1 MVMINDISEN
11 TPLNA
16 LFTLA
21 AEDCSAEE
29 FEQFHY
35 FSKQERRFISSLIAH
50 GPVLLKGARG
60 SGKSALMIE
69 ASRRMY
75 PQNAQSSSLGIYI
88 SLRRLE
94 LLRNEGAEYERI
106 LCQLI
111 IDTVS
116 DRVGNLFEFDAL
128 PNITSLQKELSN
140 LSIASRRRIVILFD
154 DAAHIGREA
163 PLHEFFDIFRTLSS
177 SIISCKAAIYPGV
190 TKFGNRF
197 DVYND
202 ATVIDV
208 SRNDELEEYN
218 TNFSQII
225 RKRFPSGISEES
237 FFGQFTL
244 ENVAGLIGRAVLGN
258 MRGFIFAWNNL
269 SENCGED
276 KISLAHIT
284 KTLIDL
290 ASNYYWPLIEE
301 LKPKLGIYAPM
312 IDPAI
317 EIAELIFQQAGEQD
331 RQNALV
337 LREIVQRLSKPLEI
351 LEYTGFIS
359 IRDVSRAM
367 KSRGRGT
374 RYSLNLCTLL
384 EKTRGARVTNE
395 IYTKWLNENNEKN
408 EPLELHKT
416 SELFKITLPPLLDD
430 GEILILR
437 ADISDLKKSKA
448 YPYGLTQYQIDI
460 LKSANYST
468 VATLAGATDDSLL
481 SVAGIGSEI
490 LKRIKSTVAQAIWM

>member
-1 MVMINDISEN
+1 MINYLSEN
-11 TPLNA
+11 PSLI
-16 LFTLA
+16 LA
-21 AEDCSAEE
+21 AEDCSPEE
-29 FEQFHY
+29 FEQLHY
-35 FSKQERRFISSLIAH
+35 FSKQEQRFISNLIAH

-75 PQNAQSSSLGIYI
+75 PENNLSSAFGIYI
-88 SLRRLE
+88 SLRHLE
-94 LLRNEGAEYERI
+94 LLRSEGEKYEKM

-111 IDTVS
+111 IDAVNKTIVKA
-116 DRVGNLFEFDAL
+116 GNLFEFEVL
-128 PNITSLQKELSN
+128 PNITSLQRELSN
-140 LSIASRRRIVILFD
+140 LSIASRKRIVILFD

-190 TKFGNRF
+190 TNFGTRF

-202 ATVIDV
+202 ATVLDV
-208 SRNDELEEYN
+208 SRNDELEGYN
-218 TNFSQII
+218 ANFAEII
-225 RKRFPSGISEES
+225 KKRFSKEIPQES
-237 FFGQFTL
+237 FSGQFAL
-244 ENVAGLIGRAVLGN
+244 ENVAGLMGRAVLGN
-258 MRGFIFAWNNL
+258 MRGFIFAWNKL

-301 LKPKLGIYAPM
+301 LKPKLGIYAPL
-312 IDPAI
+312 IEPAT
-317 EIAELIFQQAGEQD
+317 EIAESIFREAGAQNKQNVLI
-331 RQNALV
+331 
-337 LREIVQRLSKPLEI
+337 LREIAQRLSKPLEI

-384 EKTRGARVTNE
+384 EKTTGARVTKE
-395 IYTKWLNENNEKN
+395 IYTRWLNEGDEKN

-416 SELFKITLPPLLDD
+416 SELFKIKLPELPDRGEMQILD
-430 GEILILR
+430 E
-437 ADISDLKKSKA
+437 DISKLKKSNA
-448 YPYGLTQYQIDI
+448 YPYGLTESKIDI
-460 LKSANYST
+460 LKAAGYLT
-468 VATLAGATDDSLL
+468 VSQLAEASDDSLL
-481 SVAGIGSEI
+481 SLKDIGRET
-490 LKRIKSTVAQAIWM
+490 LKRIRSTVAQAIWM

>member
-1 MVMINDISEN
+1 MVNIISEN
-11 TPLNA
+11 TSLI
-16 LFTLA
+16 LA
-21 AEDCSAEE
+21 AEDCPAEE
-29 FEQFHY
+29 FEQMHY
-35 FSKQERRFISSLIAH
+35 FSKQEERFISNLIAH

-75 PQNAQSSSLGIYI
+75 PANLLSSAFGIYI
-88 SLRRLE
+88 SLRHLE
-94 LLRNEGAEYERI
+94 LLRSEGEKYERM

-111 IDTVS
+111 IDAVNETIIKA
-116 DRVGNLFEFDAL
+116 GNIFEFESL
-128 PNITSLQKELSN
+128 PNVTSVQKELSS
-140 LSIASRRRIVILFD
+140 LSSASRKRIVILFD

-190 TKFGNRF
+190 TKFGTRF

-218 TNFSQII
+218 TNFAEII
-225 RKRFPSGISEES
+225 RKRFSRQLPEAS
-237 FFGQFTL
+237 FSGQFTL
-244 ENVAGLIGRAVLGN
+244 EKVAGLMGRAVLGN
-258 MRGFIFAWNNL
+258 MRGFIFAWNKL
-269 SENCGED
+269 FENCGNS
-276 KISLAHIT
+276 KIGYANIT

-312 IDPAI
+312 IDPAT
-317 EIAELIFQQAGEQD
+317 EIAELIFREAGEDNKQD
-331 RQNALV
+331 VLI
-337 LREIVQRLSKPLEI
+337 LREIAQRLSKPLEI

-395 IYTKWLNENNEKN
+395 IYTRWLNERNDRN
-408 EPLELHKT
+408 EPLELHKP
-416 SELFKITLPPLLDD
+416 SELFKMQLPELLEH
-430 GEILILR
+430 GEMLILNE
-437 ADISDLKKSKA
+437 DISKLKKSNA
-448 YPYGLTQYQIDI
+448 YPYGLTEHKIDI
-460 LKSANYST
+460 LKAADYHT
-468 VATLAGATDDSLL
+468 VSELAESSDAALL
-481 SVAGIGSEI
+481 ALHDIGPET
-490 LKRIKSTVAQAIWM
+490 LKRIRSTIAQAIWM

>member
-1 MVMINDISEN
+1 MVNAISEN
-11 TPLNA
+11 PSLI
-16 LFTLA
+16 LA
-21 AEDCSAEE
+21 AEDCSPEE
-29 FEQFHY
+29 FEQLHY
-35 FSKQERRFISSLIAH
+35 FSKQEQRFISNLIAH

-75 PQNAQSSSLGIYI
+75 PEKNLSSAFGIYI
-88 SLRRLE
+88 SLRHLE
-94 LLRNEGAEYERI
+94 LLRSEGKKYERM

-111 IDTVS
+111 IDDVKKTVTKA
-116 DRVGNLFEFDAL
+116 GNLFEFEAL
-128 PNITSLQKELSN
+128 PNITSLQRELSS
-140 LSIASRRRIVILFD
+140 LSSASGKRIVILFD

-177 SIISCKAAIYPGV
+177 STISCKAAIYPGV
-190 TKFGNRF
+190 TNFGTRF

-208 SRNDELEEYN
+208 SRNDELKDYN
-218 TNFSQII
+218 INFAEII
-225 RKRFPSGISEES
+225 RKRSDPRLPEES
-237 FFGQFTL
+237 FSGQLTL
-244 ENVAGLIGRAVLGN
+244 ENVAGFMGRAVLGN
-258 MRGFIFAWNNL
+258 MRGFIFAWNSL

-284 KTLIDL
+284 NTLIDL

-312 IDPAI
+312 LAPAT
-317 EIAELIFQQAGEQD
+317 EIAESIFQQAGEQNK
-331 RQNALV
+331 QNVLI
-337 LREIVQRLSKPLEI
+337 LREIAQRLSKPLEL

-384 EKTRGARVTNE
+384 EKTTGARVTNE
-395 IYTKWLNENNEKN
+395 IYTRWLNEQNERN

-416 SELFKITLPPLLDD
+416 SELFKIQLPELPEH
-430 GEILILR
+430 GEMLILNE
-437 ADISDLKKSKA
+437 DISKLKKSQA
-448 YPYGLTQYQIDI
+448 YPYGLTQHKIDI
-460 LKSANYST
+460 LKDAGYVSVSK
-468 VATLAGATDDSLL
+468 LAEASDESLL
-481 SVAGIGSEI
+481 NLRDIGLES
-490 LKRIKSTVAQAIWM
+490 LKRIRSTVAQAIWM

>member
-1 MVMINDISEN
+1 MVNAISEN
-11 TPLNA
+11 TSLI
-16 LFTLA
+16 LA
-21 AEDCSAEE
+21 AEDCSPEE

-35 FSKQERRFISSLIAH
+35 FSKQEQRFISNLIAH

-75 PQNAQSSSLGIYI
+75 PENINSFAFGIYI
-88 SLRRLE
+88 SLRHLE
-94 LLRNEGAEYERI
+94 LLRSEGEKYERM

-111 IDTVS
+111 IDAVNSTILKT
-116 DRVGNLFEFDAL
+116 GNLFEFNAL
-128 PNITSLQKELSN
+128 PNIISLQRELSS
-140 LSIASRRRIVILFD
+140 LSIAAQKRIVILFD

-163 PLHEFFDIFRTLSS
+163 PLHEFFDMFRTLSS

-190 TKFGNRF
+190 TKFGTRF

-208 SRNDELEEYN
+208 SRNDEIEGYN
-218 TNFSQII
+218 TSFAEIVK
-225 RKRFPSGISEES
+225 KRFSMRLPAKS
-237 FFGQFTL
+237 FSGQFTL
-244 ENVAGLIGRAVLGN
+244 ENVAGFMGRAVLGN
-258 MRGFIFAWNNL
+258 MRGFIFAWNKL
-269 SENCGED
+269 SEDCGNG
-276 KISLAHIT
+276 KVNYASIT

-301 LKPKLGIYAPM
+301 LKPKLGIYEPM

-317 EIAELIFQQAGEQD
+317 EIAESIFQGAGEQNK
-331 RQNALV
+331 QNV
-337 LREIVQRLSKPLEI
+337 LILKEIVQRLSKPLEI

-384 EKTRGARVTNE
+384 EKTPGARITNE
-395 IYTKWLNENNEKN
+395 IYTRWLNESNERN
-408 EPLELHKT
+408 EPLELHKP
-416 SELFKITLPPLLDD
+416 SELFKIKLPELLEH
-430 GEILILR
+430 GEILILNE
-437 ADISDLKKSKA
+437 DISKLKKSRA
-448 YPYGLTQYQIDI
+448 YPYGLTQHKIDI
-460 LKSANYST
+460 LKAANYLT
-468 VATLAGATDDSLL
+468 VSQLAEASDTSLL
-481 SVAGIGSEI
+481 GLNDIGAETI
-490 LKRIKSTVAQAIWM
+490 KRIRSTVAQAIWM

>member
-11 TPLNA
+11 TSLNA
-16 LFTLA
+16 SLILA
-21 AEDCSAEE
+21 AEDCPAED
-29 FEQFHY
+29 FGQLHY
-35 FSKQERRFISSLIAH
+35 FSKQEQRFILSLIAH

-75 PQNAQSSSLGIYI
+75 PQTLQSSSFGIYV

-94 LLRNEGAEYERI
+94 LLRSEGEMYEKM

-116 DRVGNLFEFDAL
+116 KTVGDVFEFDAL
-128 PNITSLQKELSN
+128 PNITSLQRELSN
-140 LSIASRRRIVILFD
+140 LSIASRKRIVILFD

-190 TKFGNRF
+190 TKFGIRF

-208 SRNDELEEYN
+208 SRNDELEGYN
-218 TNFSQII
+218 TNFAEIV
-225 RKRFPSGISEES
+225 RKRFSKVISETS
-237 FFGQFTL
+237 FSSDHTL
-244 ENVAGLIGRAVLGN
+244 ENVAGFMGRAVLGN

-269 SENCGED
+269 STNG
-276 KISLAHIT
+276 KIGLPEIT
-284 KTLIDL
+284 KTLIEL

-301 LKPKLGIYAPM
+301 LKPKLGTYAPM
-312 IDPAI
+312 IEPAM
-317 EIAELIFQQAGEQD
+317 EIAESIFSEAGEKTRQD
-331 RQNALV
+331 V
-337 LREIVQRLSKPLEI
+337 IILREIAQRLSKPLEI

-384 EKTRGARVTNE
+384 ANTPNRTVTRE
-395 IYTKWLNENNEKN
+395 IYARWLNEKNEKN

-416 SELFKITLPPLLDD
+416 SDLFKIPLPPLLDD
-430 GEILILR
+430 GEMLILNE
-437 ADISDLKKSKA
+437 DISHLGISRA
-448 YPYGLTQYQIDI
+448 YPYGLTQHQIGI
-460 LKSANYST
+460 LKAANYHT
-468 VATLAGATDDSLL
+468 VSQLVEASDEALKGLN
-481 SVAGIGSEI
+481 GIGDKIS
-490 LKRIKSTVAQAIWM
+490 KRILSTVAQAIWM

>member
-1 MVMINDISEN
+1 MVNYISEN
-11 TPLNA
+11 TSLI
-16 LFTLA
+16 LA

-35 FSKQERRFISSLIAH
+35 FSKQEQRFISKLIAH

-69 ASRRMY
+69 ASRKMY
-75 PQNAQSSSLGIYI
+75 PANKTSTAFGIYI
-88 SLRRLE
+88 SLRHLE
-94 LLRNEGAEYERI
+94 LLRSEGEKYEKM

-111 IDTVS
+111 IDAVNKTIINS
-116 DRVGNLFEFDAL
+116 GHLFEFEAL
-128 PNITSLQKELSN
+128 PNITSLQKELSG
-140 LSIASRRRIVILFD
+140 LSSVSGKRIVILFD

-163 PLHEFFDIFRTLSS
+163 PLHEFFDMFRTLSNS
-177 SIISCKAAIYPGV
+177 TISCKAAIYPGV
-190 TKFGNRF
+190 TKFGKRF

-208 SRNDELEEYN
+208 SRNDELEGYN
-218 TNFSQII
+218 NNFAEIV
-225 RKRFPSGISEES
+225 RKRFLNQLPEKSFSG
-237 FFGQFTL
+237 QQTL
-244 ENVAGLIGRAVLGN
+244 ENVAGFIGRAVLGN
-258 MRGFIFAWNNL
+258 MRGFLFAWNSL
-269 SENCGED
+269 SANCGNN
-276 KISLAHIT
+276 KVSLADIT

-290 ASNYYWPLIEE
+290 ASNYYWPLIDE

-317 EIAELIFQQAGEQD
+317 EIAESIFQEAGGQKK
-331 RQNALV
+331 QNVLI

-384 EKTRGARVTNE
+384 ERIPGARVTND
-395 IYTKWLNENNEKN
+395 IYIGWLNEKNEKN
-408 EPLELHKT
+408 EPLELHKP
-416 SELFKITLPPLLDD
+416 SELFRIQLPELLGR
-430 GEILILR
+430 GEMLILNS
-437 ADISDLKKSKA
+437 DISVLKKSKA
-448 YPYGLTQYQIDI
+448 YPYGLTEHKVTI
-460 LKSANYST
+460 LKSENYNT
-468 VATLAGATDDSLL
+468 VAELAEASDDALL
-481 SVAGIGSEI
+481 GLGEIGQET
-490 LKRIKSTVAQAIWM
+490 LKRIRSTVAQAIWM

>member
-1 MVMINDISEN
+1 MVNTLEEN
-11 TPLNA
+11 TSLI
-16 LFTLA
+16 LA
-21 AEDCSAEE
+21 AEDCPADKFEE
-29 FEQFHY
+29 MHY
-35 FSKQERRFISSLIAH
+35 FSKQEQRLISNLIAH

-75 PQNAQSSSLGIYI
+75 PANDLSSAFGIYI
-88 SLRRLE
+88 SLRHLE
-94 LLRNEGAEYERI
+94 LLRSEGEKYERM

-111 IDTVS
+111 IDAVNKTIG
-116 DRVGNLFEFDAL
+116 DRFEFEAL

-140 LSIASRRRIVILFD
+140 LSSASRKRIVILFD

-190 TKFGNRF
+190 TNFGTRF

-208 SRNDELEEYN
+208 SRSYELEGYSA
-218 TNFSQII
+218 NFAEII
-225 RKRFPSGISEES
+225 RKRFPIEIPQE
-237 FFGQFTL
+237 FFIGQFAL
-244 ENVAGLIGRAVLGN
+244 ENVAGLMGRAVLGN
-258 MRGFIFAWNNL
+258 MRGFIFAWNTL
-269 SENCGED
+269 SANCKKD
-276 KISLAHIT
+276 KISYNHIK

-290 ASNYYWPLIEE
+290 AINYYWPLIEE
-301 LKPKLGIYAPM
+301 LKPKLGKYAPM

-317 EIAELIFQQAGEQD
+317 EIAESIFGEAGAQNKQNVLI
-331 RQNALV
+331 
-337 LREIVQRLSKPLEI
+337 LREIAQHLSKPLEI

-384 EKTRGARVTNE
+384 EKTPKPRVTKNVYIRWLNKKNE
-395 IYTKWLNENNEKN
+395 INES
-408 EPLELHKT
+408 LELHKT
-416 SELFKITLPPLLDD
+416 SDLFKIQLPELPEHQEMKILD
-430 GEILILR
+430 E
-437 ADISDLKKSKA
+437 DISKLKKSKV
-448 YPYGLTQYQIDI
+448 YPYGLSQHKIDI
-460 LKSANYST
+460 LKSATYDT
-468 VATLAGATDDSLL
+468 VSKLAEASDESLL
-481 SVAGIGSEI
+481 KLHDIGPET
-490 LKRIKSTVAQAIWM
+490 LKRIRSTVAQAIWM